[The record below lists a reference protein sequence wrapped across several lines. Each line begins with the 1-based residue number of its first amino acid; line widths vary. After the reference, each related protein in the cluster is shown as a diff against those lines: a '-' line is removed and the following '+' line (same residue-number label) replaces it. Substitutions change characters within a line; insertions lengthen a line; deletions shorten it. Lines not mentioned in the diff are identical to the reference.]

1 MDQKP
6 QDPVQVR
13 VSVLRGVLKIGNIN
27 IIKIDSLL
35 RGHYMGDHL
44 FGEYDLTTL
53 ADVRASSYTL
63 TSYLEEL
70 IDQAV
75 EANVKHVYLPQ
86 DELKVIITLT
96 NALTVAQM
104 AKISNTNLREH

>member
-1 MDQKP
+1 
-6 QDPVQVR
+6 
-13 VSVLRGVLKIGNIN
+13 
-27 IIKIDSLL
+27 
-35 RGHYMGDHL
+35 MGDHL

>member
-1 MDQKP
+1 
-6 QDPVQVR
+6 
-13 VSVLRGVLKIGNIN
+13 
-27 IIKIDSLL
+27 
-35 RGHYMGDHL
+35 MGDHL
-44 FGEYDLTTL
+44 VGEYDLTTL